1 MKALIVDDERLARKE
16 LMKLL
21 EDHPSIEVVG
31 EAMNAE
37 EAIQMT
43 NELNPDLLFLD
54 IQMPGKTGF
63 QLLEELDSVPVV
75 VFTTAYDEFALKAF
89 EVNALDYLLKP
100 IQAERLAETM
110 AKISEKERSKVVAA
124 RNPDKKLGLNDQV
137 FVKDGDRCWFV
148 GLSNVRMFESDG
160 NYIKVYFD
168 TNRPMI
174 HKSLNAL
181 DEKLDER
188 AFFRASRKHIINLS
202 WVEGIEPWF
211 NGGLMVKL
219 KGGDKVEVSRRQ
231 AAKFKDMMSLK
242 RYLSTSAINS
252 CCTFQSL
259 ASFSIAVASISVTY
273 PFRLLACH
281 TILINSIRLSFG

>member
-1 MKALIVDDERLARKE
+1 MRALIVDDERLARKE
-16 LMKLL
+16 LIKLL
-21 EDHPSIEVVG
+21 EDHPMIEVVG

-37 EAIQMT
+37 EANQMV
-43 NELNPDLLFLD
+43 NDLNPDLLFLD

-63 QLLEELDSVPVV
+63 QLLEELDSVPLV

-100 IQAERLAETM
+100 IQPERLSETVLKLAEKEK
-110 AKISEKERSKVVAA
+110 AKITAVRGPE
-124 RNPDKKLGLNDQV
+124 KKLNLNDQV

-148 GLSNVRMFESDG
+148 SLSNVRLFESDG

-188 AFFRASRKHIINLS
+188 AFFRSSRKHIVNLS

-211 NGGLMVKL
+211 NGGLMVRL
-219 KGGDKVEVSRRQ
+219 RGGDKVEVSRRQ
-231 AAKFKDMMSLK
+231 AAKFKDMMSL
-242 RYLSTSAINS
+242 
-252 CCTFQSL
+252 
-259 ASFSIAVASISVTY
+259 
-273 PFRLLACH
+273 
-281 TILINSIRLSFG
+281 

>member
-21 EDHPSIEVVG
+21 EEHPSIEVVG
-31 EAMNAE
+31 EAANAD
-37 EAIQMT
+37 EAIALV

-63 QLLEELDSVPVV
+63 QLLEELDSVPMV

-89 EVNALDYLLKP
+89 EVSALDYLLKP
-100 IQAERLAETM
+100 IQAERLSETVS
-110 AKISEKERSKVVAA
+110 KIVERERNKVSVA
-124 RNPDKKLGLNDQV
+124 RGEGEKKLGLNDQV
-137 FVKDGDRCWFV
+137 FVKDGERCWFV
-148 GLSNVRMFESDG
+148 SLSNIRLFESDG

-231 AAKFKDMMSLK
+231 AAKFKDMMSL
-242 RYLSTSAINS
+242 
-252 CCTFQSL
+252 
-259 ASFSIAVASISVTY
+259 
-273 PFRLLACH
+273 
-281 TILINSIRLSFG
+281 

>member
-21 EDHPSIEVVG
+21 EEHPSIEVVG
-31 EAMNAE
+31 EAANAD
-37 EAIQMT
+37 EAEKMIE
-43 NELNPDLLFLD
+43 ELNPELLFLD
-54 IQMPGKTGF
+54 IQMPGRTGF
-63 QLLEELDSVPVV
+63 QLLESLDSAPLV

-89 EVNALDYLLKP
+89 AVNALDYLLKP
-100 IQAERLAETM
+100 ITADRLSEAVH
-110 AKISEKERSKVVAA
+110 KILEKERVKAGRA
-124 RNPDKKLGLNDQV
+124 RESKLGLGDQV
-137 FVKDGDRCWFV
+137 FVKDGERCWFV
-148 GLSNVRMFESDG
+148 SLSNIRLFESDG

-188 AFFRASRKHIINLS
+188 SFFRASRKHIVNLS
-202 WVEGIEPWF
+202 WVEAIEPWF

-231 AAKFKDMMSLK
+231 AAKFKDMMSL
-242 RYLSTSAINS
+242 
-252 CCTFQSL
+252 
-259 ASFSIAVASISVTY
+259 
-273 PFRLLACH
+273 
-281 TILINSIRLSFG
+281 

>member
-1 MKALIVDDERLARKE
+1 MRALIVDDERLARKE
-16 LMKLL
+16 LIKLL
-21 EDHPSIEVVG
+21 EDHPMIEVVG
-31 EAMNAE
+31 EAVNAD
-37 EAIQMT
+37 EAIQMV
-43 NELNPDLLFLD
+43 NDLNPDLLFLD

-63 QLLEELDSVPVV
+63 QLLEELDSVPLV

-100 IQAERLAETM
+100 IQPERLLETV
-110 AKISEKERSKVVAA
+110 AKVAEKERAKTAA
-124 RNPDKKLGLNDQV
+124 VRGPDKKLGLADQV

-148 GLSNVRMFESDG
+148 SLSNVRLFESDG

-168 TNRPMI
+168 NNRPMI

-188 AFFRASRKHIINLS
+188 AFFRASRKHIVNLS

-211 NGGLMVKL
+211 NGGLMVRL

-231 AAKFKDMMSLK
+231 AAKFKDMMSL
-242 RYLSTSAINS
+242 
-252 CCTFQSL
+252 
-259 ASFSIAVASISVTY
+259 
-273 PFRLLACH
+273 
-281 TILINSIRLSFG
+281 

>member
-1 MKALIVDDERLARKE
+1 MRALIVDDERLARKE

-21 EDHPSIEVVG
+21 EDHPMIEVVG

-37 EAIQMT
+37 EANQMV
-43 NELNPDLLFLD
+43 NDLNPDLLFLD

-63 QLLEELDSVPVV
+63 QLLEELDAVPLV

-100 IQAERLAETM
+100 IQPERLAETIS
-110 AKISEKERSKVVAA
+110 KLSEKERA
-124 RNPDKKLGLNDQV
+124 RNSAIRGPEKKLGFNDQV

-148 GLSNVRMFESDG
+148 SLANVRLFESDG

-168 TNRPMI
+168 ANRPMI

-219 KGGDKVEVSRRQ
+219 RGGDKVEVSRRQ
-231 AAKFKDMMSLK
+231 AAKFKDMMSL
-242 RYLSTSAINS
+242 
-252 CCTFQSL
+252 
-259 ASFSIAVASISVTY
+259 
-273 PFRLLACH
+273 
-281 TILINSIRLSFG
+281 

>member
-1 MKALIVDDERLARKE
+1 MRALIIDDERLARKE

-21 EDHPSIEVVG
+21 EEHPSIEVVG
-31 EAMNAE
+31 EAANAD
-37 EAIQMT
+37 EADKLIE
-43 NELNPDLLFLD
+43 ELNPDLLFLD
-54 IQMPGKTGF
+54 IQMPGQTGF
-63 QLLEELDSVPVV
+63 QLLESLDSAPLV

-100 IQAERLAETM
+100 ITAERLSEAVH
-110 AKISEKERSKVVAA
+110 KIHEKERSKAGRA
-124 RNPDKKLGLNDQV
+124 HDKKLGLEDQV

-148 GLSNVRMFESDG
+148 SLANIRLFESDG

-188 AFFRASRKHIINLS
+188 AFFRASRKHIVNLS

-219 KGGDKVEVSRRQ
+219 RGGDKVEVSRRQ
-231 AAKFKDMMSLK
+231 AAKFKDMMSL
-242 RYLSTSAINS
+242 
-252 CCTFQSL
+252 
-259 ASFSIAVASISVTY
+259 
-273 PFRLLACH
+273 
-281 TILINSIRLSFG
+281 